1 MTSKIKEFGADLALM
16 VVAIIWGVT
25 FLPMAEALKTNGVFV
40 ILFWRFLIST
50 ILMVLISLKFIKK
63 FDFNSIKFGSFLG
76 FFLFVGFAL
85 QTFALKYT
93 FSSTVAFITGLNVV
107 FVPFIVFLFFR
118 QKVYIYSFIGAFLS
132 AFGLYFLSDSELG
145 FGRGE
150 MLSVLC
156 AIAYSV
162 HIIFTGVFV
171 RKCELYTM
179 VCTQFAVVCLLC
191 LFAALAFETNSVL
204 PVVNSAFLKAVII
217 TSVFA
222 TVFAFFVQSAMQRY
236 TTAMKTALI
245 FTFEPV
251 SAGIFGYFVGG
262 EILNSLQIFGAFL
275 ILFGIIISEVGSYYK
290 SKNAV

>member
-1 MTSKIKEFGADLALM
+1 MTKKIKEFGADLALV
-16 VVAIIWGVT
+16 VVAVVWGVT
-25 FLPMAEALKTNGVFV
+25 FLPMAEALKSNGVFV

-50 ILMVLISLKFIKK
+50 LLMGLISIKFVKKFDSNSLKF
-63 FDFNSIKFGSFLG
+63 GSLLG
-76 FFLFVGFAL
+76 VFLFAGFAL

-118 QKVYIYSFIGAFLS
+118 QKVYVYSFIGAFLS
-132 AFGLYFLSDSELG
+132 AFGLYLLSDSELG

-150 MLSVLC
+150 ILSLLC
-156 AIAYSV
+156 AVAYSV

-171 RKCELYTM
+171 RKCELYQM
-179 VCTQFAVVCLLC
+179 VCMQFLVVTALC
-191 LFAALAFETNSVL
+191 LFAALVFDTRSVL
-204 PVVNSAFLKAVII
+204 PVANYAFFKAVII

-236 TTAMKTALI
+236 TTPMKTALI

-251 SAGIFGYFVGG
+251 SAGLFGYFVGG
-262 EILNSLQIFGAFL
+262 EILSSWQILGALL

-290 SKNAV
+290 SQKA